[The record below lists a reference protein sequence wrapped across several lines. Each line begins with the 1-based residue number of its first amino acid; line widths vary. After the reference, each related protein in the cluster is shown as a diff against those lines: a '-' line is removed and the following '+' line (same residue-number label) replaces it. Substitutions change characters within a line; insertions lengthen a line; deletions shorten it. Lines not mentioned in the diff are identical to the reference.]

1 MKQQCN
7 SLFRPSARSVW
18 MAFAVLAMMFVPEL
32 SLAQSSSA
40 FDLPIVTQ
48 IGCAL
53 VEWMSGPLAIVVFL
67 LVVIAT
73 LVIGIFAKM
82 DWTRILTVI
91 IIFGIIQGL
100 IAGSFKL
107 GVTNKPNVCQN
118 IKVFG

>member
-1 MKQQCN
+1 M
-7 SLFRPSARSVW
+7 
-18 MAFAVLAMMFVPEL
+18 AMMLVPDL
-32 SLAQSSSA
+32 ALAQSA
-40 FDLPIVTQ
+40 GFDLPVVSQ

>member
-1 MKQQCN
+1 MKMQFNNPQ
-7 SLFRPSARSVW
+7 SGSGARSAW
-18 MAFAVLAMMFVPEL
+18 TFIALAMMLVPEL
-32 SLAQSSSA
+32 SFAQSSS

-48 IGCAL
+48 VGCAL

-67 LVVIAT
+67 IVVIAT

-107 GVTNKPNVCQN
+107 GVANKPNVCQN

>member
-1 MKQQCN
+1 MTATATN
-7 SLFRPSARSVW
+7 SNQLARST
-18 MAFAVLAMMFVPEL
+18 AVLLLVFAFLMLTPGL
-32 SLAQSSSA
+32 SFAQSR
-40 FDLPIVTQ
+40 FDLPVVTQ

-107 GVTNKPNVCQN
+107 GVASQPQTCQN